1 MTIQFIA
8 PLTRAIERMRSV
20 LFQPFNLRTWLV
32 LGFTAFLDGMLSGGG
47 GGNGFKNNGHCVDV
61 GQVLSAPY
69 QAREWLVSHP
79 HWMMLLTG
87 IIAAIVAVIVF
98 LLWVTSR
105 GKFMFLDN
113 VVQRRAL
120 IGQPWCEYR
129 KEAMSLFWWRL
140 ILSLIGI
147 VLIGGT
153 IYHVWQLA
161 YQQWMEYQEL
171 MSLLP
176 SFLGWGVFLVLCIL
190 ALSYFHLLLTN
201 FLVPLMYKN
210 RSTAAQAWDRFSGL
224 HWEYLFSFI
233 LYGLFILVLTIVVV
247 MIVIVVGLFTCC
259 AGFVLL
265 AIPYISSVVLL
276 PISYT
281 FRAFS
286 LEFLAQFGDEYRI
299 TMV

>member
-1 MTIQFIA
+1 MNIQYVA

-20 LFQPFNLRTWLV
+20 LFRPFNIHTWLV
-32 LGFTAFLDGMLSGGG
+32 LGFTAFLDGMLSGGH
-47 GGNGFKNNGHCVDV
+47 GGNGIKNNGHGVDI
-61 GQVLSAPY
+61 GEILSAPY

-79 HWMMLLTG
+79 HWTLLLIG
-87 IIAAIVAVIVF
+87 IIAAIAAVIVV

-113 VVQRRAL
+113 VVQRRARV
-120 IGQPWCEYR
+120 GEPWYEFR
-129 KEAMSLFWWRL
+129 KEALSLFWWRL

-153 IYHVWQLA
+153 FYHVWQLA
-161 YQQWMEYQEL
+161 YQQWMEYEEL

-176 SFLGWGVFLVLCIL
+176 SLLGWGVFVVLCIL
-190 ALSYFHLLLTN
+190 LLSYFHLLLTN

-224 HWEYLFSFI
+224 HWEHFFNFI
-233 LYGLFILVLTIVVV
+233 LYGLFILVL
-247 MIVIVVGLFTCC
+247 MIVIVMIVVAVGLFTCC
-259 AGFVLL
+259 LGFVLV

-276 PISYT
+276 PVSYT
-281 FRAFS
+281 LRTFS

-299 TMV
+299 EMV